1 MDSMFAWCIAAPLI
15 MIALF
20 ALVFYVIGVSN
31 TRNMFMTDE
40 LEMYGGTIVYQGT
53 SFRVQKGAMIE
64 VRYSGIVVHNPNGTV
79 RAFKTVNPIFS
90 PAPVVTIGDD
100 EEAD

>member
-1 MDSMFAWCIAAPLI
+1 MDSMFVWCIVAPLI
-15 MIALF
+15 TFVLIVLM
-20 ALVFYVIGVSN
+20 FYAIGISN

-53 SFRVQKGAMIE
+53 SFKVLKGAMIE

-79 RAFKTVNPIFS
+79 RTFKTVNPIFS